1 MSRHAS
7 EAKSRANEAAAE
19 TETFSLVESMIA
31 DAEEGT
37 MSPRAMDMAVGMVR
51 GREGEMASQGMGGL
65 LGKAIG
71 KAIGVGVPG
80 IGAAT
85 DKALSAAVSS
95 VPDNPESKYGAAV
108 ARSQMENNMAQ
119 DAAEGVAAATMGPA
133 LGLAVGMANAGINA
147 RSTANIGRLGEATG
161 ISSPSPSSPNS
172 VGSGGGGTASSAKN
186 AFGGSSVSAS
196 RAPQGKAFGWSPVDI
211 KKYRSGLIRSNTN

>member
-1 MSRHAS
+1 
-7 EAKSRANEAAAE
+7 
-19 TETFSLVESMIA
+19 
-31 DAEEGT
+31 
-37 MSPRAMDMAVGMVR
+37 
-51 GREGEMASQGMGGL
+51 
-65 LGKAIG
+65 
-71 KAIGVGVPG
+71 
-80 IGAAT
+80 
-85 DKALSAAVSS
+85 
-95 VPDNPESKYGAAV
+95 
-108 ARSQMENNMAQ
+108 MENNMAQ

-196 RAPQGKAFGWSPVDI
+196 RAPQGKAFGWSPVDM
-211 KKYRSGLIRSNTN
+211 KNYRSGLIRSNTN